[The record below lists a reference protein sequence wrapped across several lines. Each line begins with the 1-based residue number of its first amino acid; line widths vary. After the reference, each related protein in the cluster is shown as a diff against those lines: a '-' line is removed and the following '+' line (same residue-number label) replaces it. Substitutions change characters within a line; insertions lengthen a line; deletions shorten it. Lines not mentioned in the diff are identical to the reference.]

1 MADLYQVEKQVLS
14 CIGFFDLFF
23 SLLFGQSHI
32 LLFWQENLSLQ
43 IEK

>member
-1 MADLYQVEKQVLS
+1 MAVLFPVEELALF
-14 CIGFFDLFF
+14 CIGLFDLFF